1 MRGGSMKKE
10 LLNKTQNL
18 KFKEIVYKIEQF
30 HMSMGKQT
38 LDVKRS
44 TITSRSYQKLEQH
57 GLK

>member
-1 MRGGSMKKE
+1 MKKE

-18 KFKEIVYKIEQF
+18 KFKEIVNKIEQF